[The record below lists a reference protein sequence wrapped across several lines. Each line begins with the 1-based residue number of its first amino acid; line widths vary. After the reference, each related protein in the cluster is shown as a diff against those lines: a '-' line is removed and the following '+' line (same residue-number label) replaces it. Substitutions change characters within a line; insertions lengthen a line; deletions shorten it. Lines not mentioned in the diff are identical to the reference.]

1 MEPHETPEFDTRPV
15 TRAGSK
21 VDVTQ
26 RLIAA
31 LIDGAVA
38 GILTTVIPGVGG
50 LLGGLYIL
58 LRDGLDVEYLRGRS
72 LGKTLMKLRVVR
84 EDGQP
89 MDLGT
94 SVRRNWTLSLGLLI
108 TVLALIP
115 ILGWIAGFFLALVIP
130 IVVIIE
136 AVLVFMDPDGR
147 RFGDRTAGTKV
158 VASPD

>member
-21 VDVTQ
+21 ADLTQ

-31 LIDGAVA
+31 VIDGAVA
-38 GILTTVIPGVGG
+38 GVLTAVIPGVGG

-72 LGKTLMKLRVVR
+72 LGKTLMKLKVVR

-94 SVRRNWTLSLGLLI
+94 SVRRNWTLSLGLLV

-115 ILGWIAGFFLALVIP
+115 ILGWIAGFFLALIIP

-136 AVLVFMDPDGR
+136 AALVFMDADGR

-158 VASPD
+158 VAAAE